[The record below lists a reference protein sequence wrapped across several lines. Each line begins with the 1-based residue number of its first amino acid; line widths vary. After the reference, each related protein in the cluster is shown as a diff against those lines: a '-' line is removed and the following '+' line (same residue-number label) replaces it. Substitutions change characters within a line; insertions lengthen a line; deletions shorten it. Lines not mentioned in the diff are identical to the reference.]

1 MRRLQRPRL
10 TSSSFAASTSM
21 CQFERNSDCSS
32 SKNDRWMKAQRSWR
46 NKCAYM
52 LAGEGAMLVL
62 WLSLLAL
69 FHTLVDRTKNLKV
82 RLAEGKLARL
92 SGVGPSFE
100 FVDPVEK
107 FTHGGRVAT
116 GSLRRELHRRC
127 LNVRYPSRLTSYGRA
142 YFMACGLHNDGSK
155 ISRTLRPTLWV
166 TADALAKLRGPGW
179 ITAADLL

>member
-62 WLSLLAL
+62 WFFRFAF
-69 FHTLVDRTKNLKV
+69 FHTLIGCAENLEIWLTE
-82 RLAEGKLARL
+82 RKLARL
-92 SGVGPSFE
+92 SRFGPSFD
-100 FVDPVEK
+100 FVDQVE
-107 FTHGGRVAT
+107 
-116 GSLRRELHRRC
+116 
-127 LNVRYPSRLTSYGRA
+127 
-142 YFMACGLHNDGSK
+142 
-155 ISRTLRPTLWV
+155 
-166 TADALAKLRGPGW
+166 
-179 ITAADLL
+179 